1 MQTDPITWRKNMNKD
16 LSPFWILCIITIPLF
31 AAVALAEFLKWL
43 DTQPTLKTQIGL

>member
-1 MQTDPITWRKNMNKD
+1 MNKD